1 MCEGAQLILHCK
13 ATITMYLKFV
23 SDTHPV
29 HADDV
34 RPLHQSYQHKI
45 CYLQCFKCPTQLLHP
60 CPLQILSAARPPPS
74 SCSPTPQPSPK
85 SRGVE
90 GCVEGWGGWW
100 YLVDNMVREEELRV
114 DGSGKSSPSIICNN
128 ANFSTV
134 MNLCEDSDRVGWW
147 SGSKFSTLM
156 HDDLIPTLVWGHQFG
171 QQNAWLSITSL
182 NSVCQTPETI
192 EPELISVQ
200 WVAEC
205 VVVFVFGRRTNYEV
219 FCLLVGGW
227 GFGTIC
233 FWLTKCIM
241 RFCTY

>member
-74 SCSPTPQPSPK
+74 CSPTPQPSPK

-147 SGSKFSTLM
+147 LVQNSAPWCMMISSPPWSEATNLGSRMLDYPLQALTQYA
-156 HDDLIPTLVWGHQFG
+156 GHQK
-171 QQNAWLSITSL
+171 QLNLS
-182 NSVCQTPETI
+182 
-192 EPELISVQ
+192 
-200 WVAEC
+200 W
-205 VVVFVFGRRTNYEV
+205 
-219 FCLLVGGW
+219 
-227 GFGTIC
+227 
-233 FWLTKCIM
+233 
-241 RFCTY
+241 